1 MKRATVWILVALAAA
16 TVSSCGRKA
25 VPRLPAGVHDNY
37 PAGYPKGAKPTPER
51 FLVKPGPDPV

>member
-25 VPRLPAGVHDNY
+25 VPRLPAGAQDNF
-37 PAGYPKGAKPTPER
+37 PGGYPKGSKPTPDP
-51 FLVKPGPDPV
+51 FLRKPGPDPV